1 MRKLKSLLEPT
12 VNGEVKHNFAYG
24 TLEGMVS
31 NMAFSL
37 VNPFFGVYA
46 IALGASS
53 LMVGLLTAI
62 PALVNTI
69 VFIPAAGFVEKRE
82 SRLPTVLF
90 WAGLHRS
97 LYLVLACIPFMPVAK
112 PVFLVGI
119 VTLMSVPGAISGVA
133 WTAMMGDMFP
143 AEDRG
148 EIFGLRNMFVGVTG
162 ILGTMVAGRLLDGV
176 PFPGNFSLLFLI
188 AAGFGGWGIVLLS
201 RMREPLIERSVHVRQ
216 RAQLISRMKSL
227 LDDEE
232 LGSKFKVFCASAF
245 LLWFGFGFLAA
256 MWTIYHVEVLNLS
269 NTVIAGFSV
278 LSGITTVVGS
288 RYFGKMASSRG
299 NVRVLFAC
307 MIVVGMFPIL
317 YTLSPSIMFLNIM
330 QLVSGFVLGG
340 LNLAVFNLVFA
351 YSKPERSPSATAVF
365 NMLINLASFIAPFL
379 GDACYKMFGVYVTF
393 CVGAGFRV
401 LALIPLVRLAG
412 FSDFTGRRGMNRF
425 DFRKV
430 GYQKEGRA

>member
-12 VNGEVKHNFAYG
+12 VNGEVEHNFVYG

-31 NMAFSL
+31 NIAFSL

-62 PALVNTI
+62 PALVNAI
-69 VFIPAAGFVEKRE
+69 VFMPAAGFVEKRE
-82 SRLPTVLF
+82 SRLPTVLL

-112 PVFLVGI
+112 PAFLVGI
-119 VTLMSVPGAISGVA
+119 VTLMSIPGAISGVA

-162 ILGTMVAGRLLDGV
+162 ILGTMAAGRLLDRA
-176 PFPGNFSLLFLI
+176 PFPWNFSLLFLI
-188 AAGFGGWGIVLLS
+188 AAGFGGWGIALLS
-201 RMREPLIERSVHVRQ
+201 KMREPVTERPVHVGE
-216 RAQLISRMKSL
+216 RARFMSRIKSL

-232 LGSKFKVFCASAF
+232 LGSKFKVFCASSF

-256 MWTIYHVEVLNLS
+256 MWTIYHVEVLRLS
-269 NTVIAGFSV
+269 NTVIAGFAV
-278 LSGITTVVGS
+278 FSGIATVVGS
-288 RYFGKMASSRG
+288 GYFGKMASSKG
-299 NVRVLFAC
+299 NARVLLAC
-307 MIVVGMFPIL
+307 MIVVGVFPIL
-317 YTLSPSIMFLNIM
+317 YTLSPSIVFLNIM

-351 YSKPERSPSATAVF
+351 YSKPERSPGATAVF
-365 NMLINLASFIAPFL
+365 NMLINLAAFIAPFL

-393 CVGAGFRV
+393 YVGAGFRI
-401 LALIPLVRLAG
+401 LALIPLARLVD
-412 FSDFTGRRGMNRF
+412 FSDFTGRRSRTGF
-425 DFRKV
+425 GFRRV

>member
-1 MRKLKSLLEPT
+1 MRKLEGLLEST
-12 VNGEVKHNFAYG
+12 VNGQVKHNFAYG

-31 NMAFSL
+31 NIAFSL

-62 PALVNTI
+62 PALVNAI
-69 VFIPAAGFVEKRE
+69 VFMPAAGFVEKKE
-82 SRLPTVLF
+82 SRLPTVRF

-112 PVFLVGI
+112 PAFLVSI

-148 EIFGLRNMFVGVTG
+148 EIFGLRNMFMGITG
-162 ILGTMVAGRLLDGV
+162 ILGTMVAGRLLDRV

-201 RMREPLIERSVHVRQ
+201 RMREPLIERPVHVQQPARFT
-216 RAQLISRMKSL
+216 SRIKNL
-227 LDDEE
+227 LDDKE
-232 LGSKFKVFCASAF
+232 LGSQFKVFCASSF

-256 MWTIYHVEVLNLS
+256 MWSIYHVEVLRLS

-278 LSGITTVVGS
+278 LSGVATVVGS

-299 NVRVLFAC
+299 NVWVLFAS
-307 MIVVGMFPIL
+307 MIVVGVFPIL
-317 YTLSPSIMFLNIM
+317 YTLSPSVAFLNIM
-330 QLVSGFVLGG
+330 HLVSGFVLGG

-379 GDACYKMFGVYVTF
+379 GDACYKRFGVYVTF
-393 CVGAGFRV
+393 YVGAGFRI
-401 LALIPLVRLAG
+401 LALIPLARLVE
-412 FSDFTGRRGMNRF
+412 FPHFTGRPGMKRF
-425 DFRKV
+425 HFRKV

>member
-1 MRKLKSLLEPT
+1 MEKLKGMVDPS
-12 VNGEVKHNFAYG
+12 VNGEVKHNFVYG

-62 PALVNTI
+62 PALVNTLT
-69 VFIPAAGFVEKRE
+69 FMPAAGFVERRE
-82 SRLPTVLF
+82 SRLPTVIF

-97 LYLVLACIPFMPVAK
+97 LYIILAFIPFMPVAR
-112 PVFLVGI
+112 PAFLVAV
-119 VTLMSVPGAISGVA
+119 VTLMSIPGAISGVA

-148 EIFGLRNMFVGVTG
+148 EVFGLRNMFVGLTG
-162 ILGTMVAGRLLDGV
+162 ILGTMVAGRLLDRV
-176 PFPGNFSLLFLI
+176 SFPHNFTLLFLT
-188 AAGFGGWGIVLLS
+188 AAGFGGCGIWLMS
-201 RMREPLIERSVHVRQ
+201 KMREPLLERPGYIQQKTRLV
-216 RAQLISRMKSL
+216 SRIKSL

-232 LGSKFKVFCASAF
+232 LGSKFGFFCASSF
-245 LLWFGFGFLAA
+245 VLWFGFGFLAA
-256 MWTIYHVEVLNLS
+256 MWTIYHVEVLKLS

-288 RYFGKMASSRG
+288 RYFGKMASKRG
-299 NVRVLFAC
+299 NVVVLSVC
-307 MIVVGMFPIL
+307 MAVVGVFPIT
-317 YTLSPSIMFLNIM
+317 YMLSSSLMFLNIM

-351 YSKPERSPSATAVF
+351 YSRPEKSPSATAVF

-379 GDACYKMFGVYVTF
+379 GDACYKMFGIRATF
-393 CVGAGFRV
+393 YVGAGFRL
-401 LALIPLVRLAG
+401 LALILLARLLEV
-412 FSDFTGRRGMNRF
+412 SDFTGRRCVRSF
-425 DFRKV
+425 DLRRVGSRREEKV
-430 GYQKEGRA
+430 